1 MAKSHNQ
8 KIKIL
13 ILAQMLAGT
22 GDDRV
27 VTMQEILEHL
37 GQYGISAE
45 RKSIY
50 DDMEALRD
58 FGYDIQ
64 YKRGRSGGYYLKSC
78 PGGETAAQA
87 ETAPENTDGKLQE
100 HTDIP
105 SPESREDVPAVIPEE
120 WPEAA
125 EERQE
130 AAKEKPGAAE
140 ERRQVRKEEISGS
153 GKMMKLL
160 CKKEREKELRE
171 YFGGMGEYKTKSSGY
186 ISAVVPHTAGPYFFG
201 WLTAMGRDVHIVKP
215 KKTAAAYRDYLKIL
229 AKDYKGL

>member
-64 YKRGRSGGYYLKSC
+64 YKRGRTGGYYLQS
-78 PGGETAAQA
+78 GTGEKPKDDSS
-87 ETAPENTDGKLQE
+87 EHYEDRRLLPEN
-100 HTDIP
+100 
-105 SPESREDVPAVIPEE
+105 S
-120 WPEAA
+120 A
-125 EERQE
+125 EETSECRNE
-130 AAKEKPGAAE
+130 KMDGFAK
-140 ERRQVRKEEISGS
+140 VRSEEISKS
-153 GKMMKLL
+153 GKTMKLL
-160 CKKEREKELRE
+160 CKKEREKEIRE
-171 YFGGMGEYKTKSSGY
+171 FFGELGEYKVKASGQLSV
-186 ISAVVPHTAGPYFFG
+186 SAPQMSGPYFFG
-201 WLTAMGRDVHIVKP
+201 WLTAMGADVHIVKP
-215 KKTAAAYRDYLKIL
+215 KKTASAYRDYLKIL